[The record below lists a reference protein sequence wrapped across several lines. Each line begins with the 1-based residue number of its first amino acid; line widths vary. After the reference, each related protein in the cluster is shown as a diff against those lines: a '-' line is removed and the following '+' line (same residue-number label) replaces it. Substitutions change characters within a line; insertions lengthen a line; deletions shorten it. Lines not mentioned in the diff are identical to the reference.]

1 MHSQH
6 TLGPLWVTICLGC
19 VLFLVLFQ
27 TTAAEDADSL
37 NTDGEDITAE
47 ALEQAP
53 PPLSHWQDVVRQ
65 SPYWVSQGVH
75 ENLTTIRR
83 WVLRNQSFC
92 GNTDRHILFDSRATF
107 LGYLDNAD
115 TREETQERIN
125 QRRAGLAVG
134 GHVESWLPGGSG
146 ETGYPFALNCDQPDA
161 RLSESL
167 ARYTGDDDST
177 RLWGTWDGMRVGSED
192 EPVSLHEAIRIVYDD
207 RVEQGRISMPE
218 TVLSTLAG
226 KTIIESGGL
235 KDAYSVTGARGVM
248 QLSADAL
255 SDCELAERFYYHRL
269 AQVDCALRLLEQN
282 HRNLEPIVSDT
293 FTDLPADKFD
303 ALYSMLLIQAYH
315 GGVSRVSALMTDD
328 DYNGAAHYFAR
339 HHDRFTAG
347 DMALGMVFH
356 NLGRNQLGFASLYYV
371 TDVAIATRA
380 ACETLDDLAGCDEQ

>member
-1 MHSQH
+1 MRRE
-6 TLGPLWVTICLGC
+6 LKFGPLHPISSLSF
-19 VLFLVLFQ
+19 VLFLALSLSAF
-27 TTAAEDADSL
+27 AEVDDTL
-37 NTDGEDITAE
+37 NVDEEDITAE
-47 ALEQAP
+47 ELEQAP
-53 PPLSHWQDVVRQ
+53 PPLGHWQDVVRQ
-65 SPYWVSQGVH
+65 SPFWVSQGVH

-92 GNTDRHILFDSRATF
+92 GNPNRHILFDSRATF

-115 TREETQERIN
+115 TSEETQERIN

-167 ARYTGDDDST
+167 ARYTGEDDSA

-235 KDAYSVTGARGVM
+235 RDAYSVTGARGVM

-282 HRNLEPIVSDT
+282 HRNLEPV
-293 FTDLPADKFD
+293 FTEVFADLPDDKFD

-315 GGVSRVSALMTDD
+315 GGVGRVSALMTDD
-328 DYNGAAHYFAR
+328 DYKGAADYFAR

-347 DMALGMVFH
+347 DIALGMVFH

-380 ACETLDDLAGCDEQ
+380 ACETVDDLAGCDEQ